1 MAIVASRSADHRFR
15 ASSTGIQGFMPV
27 KAARGLDAIDVKILS
42 ALQRDG
48 RTTIQKLAGLVGL
61 SPRPCLER
69 VRRLQT
75 SGIIVAFQAV
85 IDLDRLSKPVTV
97 FTELSLTRQ
106 ARQERIETRLKAI
119 EETAECWEITGSS
132 DYLVRFVCE
141 DLSRYEALTTEM
153 LRDRRL
159 GVARIVSHIVL
170 RPVSRFA
177 GYPASLLKSRQR

>member
-1 MAIVASRSADHRFR
+1 
-15 ASSTGIQGFMPV
+15 MPV
-27 KAARGLDAIDVKILS
+27 KEARGLDAIDVKILS

-69 VRRLQT
+69 VRRLQA

-106 ARQERIETRLKAI
+106 ARQDRIETRLKAI
-119 EETAECWEITGSS
+119 EETAECWEITGAS

-141 DLSRYEALTTEM
+141 DLSRYEALTNEL

-159 GVARIVSHIVL
+159 GISRIVSHIAL

-177 GYPASLLKSRQR
+177 GYPASLLKSRRR

>member
-1 MAIVASRSADHRFR
+1 
-15 ASSTGIQGFMPV
+15 MPV
-27 KAARGLDAIDVKILS
+27 KQARGLDAIDVKILS

-48 RTTIQKLAGLVGL
+48 RMTIQKLAGVVGL

-69 VRRLQT
+69 VRRLQAA
-75 SGIIVAFQAV
+75 GIIVAFQAV
-85 IDLDRLSKPVTV
+85 IDLDRVARPVTV
-97 FTELSLTRQ
+97 FTELTLTRQ
-106 ARQERIETRLKAI
+106 ARQDRIEARLKAI
-119 EETAECWEITGSS
+119 EEAAESWEITGAS

-141 DLSRYEALTTEM
+141 DLSRYEALTNEI

-177 GYPASLLKSRQR
+177 GYPASLLKPARR